1 MRNINI
7 EHLGPTPIEERNVEL
22 VERKGLGHPDT
33 LIDGIME
40 TISCNLCKAYLN
52 EFGKIMHHNVDKG
65 LICGGGT
72 SVEYGGGKFVKPIF
86 ILLSGRATSEVDG
99 RVVPALEIAM
109 DSAKKYLKERT
120 RYLNIEDDV
129 SFDTRISQGSR
140 DLIDLF
146 LRAPPI
152 PLANDTSF
160 GVGFAPFS
168 ETEKIVLATEKMLNS
183 KEYKS
188 KFPSVGEDIK
198 VMAVRNGDK
207 IMLTVCIAFVSKHV
221 NDLNDYIKQKESITA
236 DILANAKKLTQR
248 EVEAAINTADDY
260 KRDSVYLTVTGLSM
274 EMGDDGSVGRGNRAN
289 GLITP
294 MRPMTLEAAAGKN
307 PVNHVGKI
315 YSALANQIAFDIVTC
330 YPQIAE
336 VNVSLL
342 SQIGKP
348 IDQPKMASVQ
358 LITKK
363 GEQLEPIKSKVEAL
377 VDGWLEDAPAI
388 TQKII
393 DGEVGVYY

>member
-1 MRNINI
+1 MRNICV
-7 EHLGPTPIEERNVEL
+7 EHLGPTPIEERDVEL
-22 VERKGLGHPDT
+22 VERKGVGHPDT

-40 TISCNLCKAYLN
+40 TVSCNLCKAYLN
-52 EFGKIMHHNVDKG
+52 EFGKVMHHNVDKG

-99 RVVPALEIAM
+99 KVVPALEIAI
-109 DSAKKYLKERT
+109 DSARKFLKEKT

-129 SFDTRISQGSR
+129 LFDTRISQGSR
-140 DLIDLF
+140 DLVDLF

-168 ETEKIVLATEKMLNS
+168 EVEQIVLSTEKMLNS
-183 KEYKS
+183 KEYKA
-188 KFPSVGEDIK
+188 KLPAVGEDIK
-198 VMAVRNGDK
+198 VMGVRNKGK
-207 IMLTVCIAFVSKHV
+207 ITLTVSIAFVSRHV
-221 NDLNDYIKQKESITA
+221 NDLSDYIKQKEAIAA
-236 DILANAKKLTQR
+236 DVLSNAKKLTQR
-248 EVEAAINTADDY
+248 EVEVAVNTADDY
-260 KRDSVYLTVTGLSM
+260 KRDSVYLTLTGLSM
-274 EMGDDGSVGRGNRAN
+274 EMGDDGSVGRGNRSN

-315 YSALANQIAFDIVTC
+315 YSALANQIASDVVKC

-377 VDGWLEDAPAI
+377 VEGWLEDAPAI

>member
-7 EHLGPTPIEERNVEL
+7 EQLGPIPIEERAVEL
-22 VERKGLGHPDT
+22 VERKGAGHPDT
-33 LIDGIME
+33 LIDGVME
-40 TISCNLCKAYLN
+40 SVSRNLCKAYLN

-72 SVEYGGGKFVKPIF
+72 RVEYGGGKFVKPIF
-86 ILLSGRATSEVDG
+86 VLLSGRATSEVDG
-99 RVVPALEIAM
+99 KVVPALEIAV

-120 RYLNIEDDV
+120 RFLNVDDDV
-129 SFDTRISQGSR
+129 LFDTRISQGSR
-140 DLIDLF
+140 DLVDLF
-146 LRAPPI
+146 LRAPPV

-168 ETEKIVLATEKMLNS
+168 ETERIVLETEKLLNS
-183 KEYKS
+183 KDYKA
-188 KFPSVGEDIK
+188 KFPAVGEDVK
-198 VMAVRNGDK
+198 VMGVRNSDK
-207 IMLTVCIAFVSKHV
+207 INLTVCIAFVSRHV
-221 NDLNDYIKQKESITA
+221 SDLNDYIKQKEAIAA
-236 DILANAKKLTQR
+236 DILSKAKTLTSR
-248 EVEAAINTADDY
+248 EVEVAINTADDY

-274 EMGDDGSVGRGNRAN
+274 EMGDDGSVGRGNRSN

-315 YSALANQIAFDIVTC
+315 YSALANQIASDIVKC
-330 YPQIAE
+330 YPQVAE

-363 GEQLEPIKSKVEAL
+363 GESLEPIKSKVEAL

-393 DGEVGVYY
+393 DEEVGVYY